1 MGNSHPDYYEILN
14 VPVTAT
20 AREITRAYRGLLRQ
34 LHPDT
39 RQENHDGGTSEARD
53 LERLHAI
60 MQAYAVLSDA
70 AKRAAYDRTRRAGA
84 GAGTAAGPAG
94 SNGTPVKVRFHP
106 DPGHSQPGRAQAD
119 YQQPGRA
126 QPKAGSPAP
135 KQPFRYGPT
144 RWSPLPGN
152 RPNFPRRPV

>member
-1 MGNSHPDYYEILN
+1 LGNSHPDYYEILG

-20 AREITRAYRGLLRQ
+20 AREITRAYRGLLRR

-70 AKRAAYDRTRRAGA
+70 AKRAAYDRARRAGA
-84 GAGTAAGPAG
+84 GAGTAAGPAAA
-94 SNGTPVKVRFHP
+94 NGTPVKVRFHP
-106 DPGHSQPGRAQAD
+106 EPGHVQPGHPDPGHPQPG
-119 YQQPGRA
+119 
-126 QPKAGSPAP
+126 AGGPAP
-135 KQPFRYGPT
+135 NQPLRYGPT
-144 RWSPLPGN
+144 RWSPLPGS
-152 RPNFPRRPV
+152 RP

>member
-1 MGNSHPDYYEILN
+1 MGNSHPDYYEILG

-39 RQENHDGGTSEARD
+39 RQENHDGGTSEASD

-84 GAGTAAGPAG
+84 GARTAAGPAG
-94 SNGTPVKVRFHP
+94 ANGTPVKVRFHP
-106 DPGHSQPGRAQAD
+106 QPDHAQAD

-135 KQPFRYGPT
+135 NQPFRYGPT
-144 RWSPLPGN
+144 RWSPLPGS
-152 RPNFPRRPV
+152 RP